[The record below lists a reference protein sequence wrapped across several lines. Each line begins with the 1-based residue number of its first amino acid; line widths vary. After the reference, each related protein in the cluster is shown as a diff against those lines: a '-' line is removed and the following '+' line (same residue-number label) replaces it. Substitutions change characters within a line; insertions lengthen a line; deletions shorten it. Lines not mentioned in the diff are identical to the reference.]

1 MNQRTYHCSFGLCI
15 CVVSSMKWEKCSKAL
30 FIQIHCEQIQC
41 DYATSNTFD
50 MSGISLT
57 LYILWHISIIQLK
70 VGKSD
75 IIIPCFCFVNWEM
88 CQMWSLVV
96 KQESSFIIYSKCHHR
111 NSHSRAA
118 WCLKHFPTDS
128 VKQQTPP
135 AVLFAA
141 DSPLWLRLPGCRHQA
156 AWSGTERWWQ
166 QCWRHPSGSRHDSTC
181 VRPLWSATPER
192 RHTHTHAITML
203 QDGTLFFLVCVCVCV
218 LPSLQTPH
226 TGTRY
231 QCTWSSSSIS
241 PAVCLASLTTQTAW
255 RARKPHGWFT
265 LAAQAVWLNGTH
277 FRRSP
282 ALTCPSTSPF
292 NNSWCDEKWRRG
304 NTLHIICRMYWYKST
319 DKHRVLSHLPCSN
332 VGEAMGDSS
341 MLKNMIPSL
350 GRLSLGATSS
360 HDTWAMTL
368 QSATHS
374 YFIITK
380 NIKLSTRCFTS
391 VHFTGLT
398 RTLPNISALSDW
410 LSFF

>member
-15 CVVSSMKWEKCSKAL
+15 CVVSSMKWDKCSKAL

-192 RHTHTHAITML
+192 RHTHTRHHHAARR
-203 QDGTLFFLVCVCVCV
+203 DSVFSCVCVCMCSTFSPDTTHRDSV
-218 LPSLQTPH
+218 SMHLEFLKHLSSCLFSFTDNSDCLESKETPRMIYTRC
-226 TGTRY
+226 TG
-231 QCTWSSSSIS
+231 
-241 PAVCLASLTTQTAW
+241 SLTKWNTFQTQ
-255 RARKPHGWFT
+255 
-265 LAAQAVWLNGTH
+265 
-277 FRRSP
+277 S
-282 ALTCPSTSPF
+282 
-292 NNSWCDEKWRRG
+292 
-304 NTLHIICRMYWYKST
+304 
-319 DKHRVLSHLPCSN
+319 CSN
-332 VGEAMGDSS
+332 M
-341 MLKNMIPSL
+341 SL
-350 GRLSLGATSS
+350 
-360 HDTWAMTL
+360 
-368 QSATHS
+368 
-374 YFIITK
+374 
-380 NIKLSTRCFTS
+380 N
-391 VHFTGLT
+391 
-398 RTLPNISALSDW
+398 
-410 LSFF
+410 